1 MKYLIITLWCFISCS
16 SAFSKNLGN
25 TYLEQQGV
33 PSTISTVTDLKYLSL
48 VMVNIADENIND
60 LPTINANSK
69 NCAFERYFSEST
81 IENIISSSKTYQVKQ
96 LALMN
101 TKDKLG
107 GFIGLYVRN
116 RTHYK
121 EELFR
126 LSLLQYYCV
135 LRSLEL
141 MSENKNLESLTPEF
155 LSSVYEITLQETQL
169 IVHQI
174 SGLGL
179 TAPSNSQAKI
189 WAKAL
194 QYHMQ
199 KILSLDLFNSKD
211 QLENEYRKIVGILNS

>member
-1 MKYLIITLWCFISCS
+1 
-16 SAFSKNLGN
+16 
-25 TYLEQQGV
+25 
-33 PSTISTVTDLKYLSL
+33 
-48 VMVNIADENIND
+48 
-60 LPTINANSK
+60 
-69 NCAFERYFSEST
+69 
-81 IENIISSSKTYQVKQ
+81 
-96 LALMN
+96 MN